1 MNRTI
6 GSSSWIVLAGMFM
19 LGPESLAAEPPVR
32 QVLVLQAFNRG
43 NLILDHFTSEFRVEL
58 DRGVGKPVNLVQV
71 VVGPTGFVEA
81 PEQAI
86 VDFIRA
92 NYAGRAPPDLI
103 VTIAGPAAIFARKH
117 RAQLFPDVPLLFAA
131 VDDRYLKSAPATAN
145 EAAVSASN
153 DFAAVI
159 EDILQVLPK
168 TRQVFMVIGSGVIN
182 KFWRQRLEKDF
193 SRFHER
199 VEFVWSADLS
209 LDEILDRC
217 AHLPA
222 NSAIFYLT
230 FGTDASGTA
239 YADERVI
246 GELHARAN
254 APLFAAHSPF
264 FGSGIVGGRLMA
276 MDDLARNAASSAIRI
291 LNGEPTSSVKFAS
304 QLPSLPVFDWRELRR
319 WNIPES
325 RLPAGSEVR
334 FRRPSLW
341 MAYRTAVLV
350 ALGAL
355 AIQAA
360 LILGLL
366 FERRARLRAE
376 IESRRN
382 LTLAA
387 DTDRRMTMST
397 LTGSIAHEL
406 SQPLSAMIYNAEA
419 LELMLNANRA
429 THETI
434 LEVLSDIRRDGIL
447 AADIIER
454 HRTMLRSRQ
463 LQKKAVD
470 LQSVVD
476 DTLTLVAHDLRQRQ
490 ISVSV
495 ELPANSRVIEGD
507 PVLLEQ
513 VFVNLVMN
521 AMDAMAA
528 IPPERR
534 QLKISSAT
542 SENNVEVSVRDS
554 GPGLPP
560 DLIGRLFTPFVTT
573 KSHGIGIGL
582 SITRTIVEA
591 HGGRIACHNNPDGG
605 ATFTVTLPSGNV
617 QAVRAA

>member
-1 MNRTI
+1 
-6 GSSSWIVLAGMFM
+6 
-19 LGPESLAAEPPVR
+19 
-32 QVLVLQAFNRG
+32 
-43 NLILDHFTSEFRVEL
+43 
-58 DRGVGKPVNLVQV
+58 
-71 VVGPTGFVEA
+71 
-81 PEQAI
+81 
-86 VDFIRA
+86 
-92 NYAGRAPPDLI
+92 
-103 VTIAGPAAIFARKH
+103 
-117 RAQLFPDVPLLFAA
+117 
-131 VDDRYLKSAPATAN
+131 
-145 EAAVSASN
+145 
-153 DFAAVI
+153 
-159 EDILQVLPK
+159 
-168 TRQVFMVIGSGVIN
+168 
-182 KFWRQRLEKDF
+182 
-193 SRFHER
+193 
-199 VEFVWSADLS
+199 
-209 LDEILDRC
+209 
-217 AHLPA
+217 
-222 NSAIFYLT
+222 
-230 FGTDASGTA
+230 
-239 YADERVI
+239 
-246 GELHARAN
+246 
-254 APLFAAHSPF
+254 
-264 FGSGIVGGRLMA
+264 
-276 MDDLARNAASSAIRI
+276 
-291 LNGEPTSSVKFAS
+291 
-304 QLPSLPVFDWRELRR
+304 
-319 WNIPES
+319 
-325 RLPAGSEVR
+325 
-334 FRRPSLW
+334 

-360 LILGLL
+360 LIVGLL

-454 HRTMLRSRQ
+454 HRMMLRSRQ

-476 DTLTLVAHDLRQRQ
+476 ETLTLVAHDLRQRQ
-490 ISVSV
+490 IGVSV
-495 ELPANSRVIEGD
+495 ELPANSRVVEGD

-534 QLKISSAT
+534 QLKISSAI

-554 GPGLPP
+554 GPGLPA

-605 ATFTVTLPSGNV
+605 ATFTVTLPSGKV